1 MVNDD
6 KQIIDLEKEKKAS
19 KDAIVCDREGNPL
32 SISKGHRLQFGEKF
46 YEWETKEQ
54 VEYLIKLASSMNH
67 AADMIQRERDALL
80 QKHEQLFRTLESCD
94 KNLNTQKQININM
107 ITSAN
112 AKEQKYIKD
121 IQLLQSRVRAQDA
134 VIEKLN
140 AEDK

>member
-1 MVNDD
+1 MENDD
-6 KQIIDLEKEKKAS
+6 KQLIDLEQEKKAA
-19 KDAIVCDREGNPL
+19 KEAIVCDREGNPL
-32 SISKGHRLQFGEKF
+32 EINKGHRLQFGEKF
-46 YEWETKEQ
+46 YEWDTDQ
-54 VEYLIKLASSMNH
+54 QIEYLIKLASSMNH

-80 QKHEQLFRTLESCD
+80 QKHEQLFRTLENCE
-94 KNLNTQKQININM
+94 KNLDTQKQININM